1 MRELIAFDGVVDCR
15 PQTGA
20 INLMLCGFERRGP
33 GTQARVAV
41 QALFGSAVNPLPS
54 QLHALRIFELE
65 EAPDAR
71 RFLLQAQELQLT
83 LQARSLQLHRDAAA
97 AFFGA
102 VPPPYVLWRRRLGW
116 ALLLWALRLPG
127 AQALL
132 ARLRPAR

>member
-15 PQTGA
+15 PGTGA
-20 INLMLCGFERRGP
+20 INLMLCGFERRSP
-33 GTQARVAV
+33 GAPSRVAA
-41 QALFGSAVNPLPS
+41 QALFGGALNPLPS

-65 EAPDAR
+65 EAPNAR

-83 LQARSLQLHRDAAA
+83 LQARSLQLHRDAGR

-102 VPPPYVLWRRRLGW
+102 VPPPRVLWRRRLAW

-132 ARLRPAR
+132 ARLRPSR